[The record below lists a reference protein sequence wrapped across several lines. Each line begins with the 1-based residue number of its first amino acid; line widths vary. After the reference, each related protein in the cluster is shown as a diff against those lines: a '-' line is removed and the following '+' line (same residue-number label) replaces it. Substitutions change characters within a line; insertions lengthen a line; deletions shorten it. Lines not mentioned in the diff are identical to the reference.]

1 MGNNLIQV
9 LLASIK
15 AKITPLVTK
24 FRHLTSTNFLRARL
38 IAKIREFFIRLLDV
52 RPKHKKD
59 YYEVFGWLVSKK
71 LAYAILVIVGVLSM
85 IYLVSIRS
93 TYLPQRQTDGI
104 KTYDYNDV
112 MLRFAKGTVRIR
124 GKSGY
129 LAYQGEVKKGGVNGF
144 GNLYGVD
151 GTLLYQG
158 NFQDNEYEGSGTQYY
173 PDGTMH
179 YKGMFSGNLYEG
191 NGKLYRENSS
201 LAYDGEF
208 ARGMKEGTGKLYG
221 AGDKVVYEGNFSHD
235 QLVYSALLG
244 KSTAEVADA
253 YQGQRIIYQNDSEFT
268 VLMPDINALY
278 VGVTDEESIEDKV
291 MVDSIYVLKNSITL
305 GNDECT
311 TIADLRKVFG
321 TEVYEGNSIVTL
333 PEAVSI
339 NYLNKQKQTLN
350 GTVEM
355 DTTDEFTDVITV
367 NQLQDDYPVYLY
379 SFRRNGLLYT
389 FVCADKNDTFAFYSI
404 MSEEGGE

>member
-1 MGNNLIQV
+1 M
-9 LLASIK
+9 LASIK

-158 NFQDNEYEGSGTQYY
+158 
-173 PDGTMH
+173 
-179 YKGMFSGNLYEG
+179 
-191 NGKLYRENSS
+191 
-201 LAYDGEF
+201 
-208 ARGMKEGTGKLYG
+208 
-221 AGDKVVYEGNFSHD
+221 
-235 QLVYSALLG
+235 
-244 KSTAEVADA
+244 
-253 YQGQRIIYQNDSEFT
+253 I
-268 VLMPDINALY
+268 
-278 VGVTDEESIEDKV
+278 V
-291 MVDSIYVLKNSITL
+291 M
-305 GNDECT
+305 
-311 TIADLRKVFG
+311 
-321 TEVYEGNSIVTL
+321 
-333 PEAVSI
+333 
-339 NYLNKQKQTLN
+339 
-350 GTVEM
+350 EM
-355 DTTDEFTDVITV
+355 
-367 NQLQDDYPVYLY
+367 
-379 SFRRNGLLYT
+379 
-389 FVCADKNDTFAFYSI
+389 A
-404 MSEEGGE
+404 

>member
-15 AKITPLVTK
+15 AKVTPLVTK
-24 FRHLTSTNFLRARL
+24 IRQLTSASFLRAKV
-38 IAKIREFFIRLLDV
+38 IAKIREFFIKLFDV

-59 YYEVFGWLVSKK
+59 YYEVFGWLVSKR
-71 LAYAILVIVGVLSM
+71 LAYAIIIVIGVLSM

-93 TYLPQRQTDGI
+93 MYLPQKQTDGI
-104 KTYDYNDV
+104 KTYDYDDV

-129 LAYQGEVKKGGVNGF
+129 IAYQGDVEKGGVNGY

-158 NFQDNEYEGSGTQYY
+158 NFVNNEYEGSGTQYY
-173 PDGTMH
+173 ADGTMH
-179 YKGMFSGNLYEG
+179 YKGNFSGNLYEG
-191 NGKLYRENSS
+191 NGKLYRENGSIV
-201 LAYDGEF
+201 YEGEF
-208 ARGMKEGTGKLYG
+208 ARGMKEGIGKLYG
-221 AGDKVVYEGNFSHD
+221 AGDKPVYEGSFSQD

-244 KSTAEVADA
+244 KSTTEVAES
-253 YQGQRIIYQNDSEFT
+253 YKGERIIYQSDNEFS

-278 VGVTDEESIEDKV
+278 VGVTDEENLEDTV
-291 MVDSIYVLKNSITL
+291 LVDSIYVLKNTITF
-305 GNDECT
+305 GKNACS
-311 TIADLRKVFG
+311 TIADLKKVFG
-321 TEVYEGNSIVTL
+321 QEVYEGNSIVTL
-333 PEAVSI
+333 PEAVAI

-350 GTVEM
+350 GSVEL
-355 DTTDEFTDVITV
+355 DTTDEFTDAITV
-367 NQLQDDYPVYLY
+367 NEIQDDYPVYLY
-379 SFRRNGLLYT
+379 SFRKDGLLYT
-389 FVCADKNDTFAFYSI
+389 FVCGDKNDTFAFYSI